1 MLIIADGGATK
12 ADWVIVKD
20 NDEQQ
25 LVSTTGF
32 NPNYVSGQRISEI
45 IQQELVEK
53 LDFEITGKV
62 FYYGTGCW
70 DKGRNAIVR
79 EAIAAVLT
87 KADVTV
93 HHDLL
98 AAARATCGHS
108 PGIACILGTGSNS
121 VLYDGER
128 EVDNVTNLGFLLGDE
143 GSGAQLGKMF
153 VQAFFYR
160 EMPTELQPIM
170 EKVCPNGRKD
180 ILDKVYS
187 GGIPAAYLASFT
199 QLFTEQQSHPFVR
212 ALVKK
217 GFNEFLTRHVCK
229 YEGHEKLPVSFVGSV
244 GYHFQEIL
252 TEALHELGLHEGVF
266 VKKPIGNLVNYHL
279 ELEAKLA

>member
-1 MLIIADGGATK
+1 MLVIADGGATK

-20 NDEQQ
+20 DGEQQ
-25 LVSTTGF
+25 LISTTGF
-32 NPNYVSGQRISEI
+32 NPNYVSGERISEI
-45 IQQELVEK
+45 IEQELVGK
-53 LDFEITGKV
+53 LPFEIAGNV

-79 EAIAAVLT
+79 EAIATVL
-87 KADVTV
+87 KQANVKV

-121 VLYDGER
+121 VLYDGEK

-143 GSGAQLGKMF
+143 GSGAEIGKAL

-170 EKVCPNGRKD
+170 EKACPNGRKD

-199 QLFTEQQSHPFVR
+199 QLFTEHQSHPFVR
-212 ALVKK
+212 GLVKRS
-217 GFNEFLTRHVCK
+217 FNEFLTRHVCK
-229 YEGHEKLPVSFVGSV
+229 YKNHEHLPVCFVGSV
-244 GYHFQEIL
+244 AYHFKDIL
-252 TEALHELGLHEGVF
+252 EEALIELGLHLGPV
-266 VKKPIGNLVNYHL
+266 VKKPINNLVNFHL
-279 ELEAKLA
+279 EVAP